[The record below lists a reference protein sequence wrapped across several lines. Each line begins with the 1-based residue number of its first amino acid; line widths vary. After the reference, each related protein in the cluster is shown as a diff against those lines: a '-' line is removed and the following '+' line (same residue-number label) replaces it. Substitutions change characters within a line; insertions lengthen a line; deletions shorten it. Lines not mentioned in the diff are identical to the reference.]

1 MLFRSKEPWAL
12 PLKLGAHTVVGALA
26 LRLLASSK
34 WLRRSGSRFAAE
46 QSLIEHW
53 LAALTRGCAQDWS
66 LGHELAQCGRLIKG
80 YGSTNERG
88 KANLLHIADHLVMPG
103 PGADSA
109 QRATAIR
116 AAREAALADDK
127 GTAFDAA
134 LLKHGAPPRELRA
147 QPIQWYK
154 RRPSGRPDMPAQGMA
169 RQ

>member
-1 MLFRSKEPWAL
+1 M
-12 PLKLGAHTVVGALA
+12 GAHTVFGALA

-34 WLRRSGSRFAAE
+34 WLRRIGSRFAAE
-46 QSLIEHW
+46 QALIEHW

-88 KANLLHIADHLVMPG
+88 KANLLHIADHLAMPG
-103 PGADSA
+103 PGPGAGADVA

-134 LLKHGAPPRELRA
+134 LVKHGAPPRELRA

-154 RRPSGRPDMPAQGMA
+154 RRPDMPSQGMA